1 MQCEIQSE
9 GNFGKLEFKMLFQK
23 KEKYS
28 NEDTE
33 LESLWGALQ
42 KYGASVYIQNYFNKD
57 SLSVASVI
65 EYCKY
70 SQKDY
75 DVNCVQTHF

>member
-28 NEDTE
+28 SEDTE
-33 LESLWGALQ
+33 LELLWGPLQ
-42 KYGASVYIQNYFNKD
+42 KY
-57 SLSVASVI
+57 
-65 EYCKY
+65 
-70 SQKDY
+70 
-75 DVNCVQTHF
+75 